1 MPPKV
6 TRKIFITKSLVFM
19 RFSSISI
26 NLLEF
31 FRIIL
36 FVFDLKYLS
45 QNSINFNML
54 GVFWNS
60 QYEQISKPG
69 SAFRA
74 KFEGDIYGF
83 TVLATTVCISGRVDD
98 QEPVPSPLIAWKDL
112 TLHCNMVIMFAC
124 FCPCVFWWVTCFT
137 MPKMWYLW

>member
-6 TRKIFITKSLVFM
+6 TRIIFVTKSLVFM

-31 FRIIL
+31 FRIMS

-54 GVFWNS
+54 GVFWNP
-60 QYEQISKPG
+60 QDEQTKLNISWNCLIHEIRASPKPG
-69 SAFRA
+69 PNLNN
-74 KFEGDIYGF
+74 I
-83 TVLATTVCISGRVDD
+83 
-98 QEPVPSPLIAWKDL
+98 
-112 TLHCNMVIMFAC
+112 
-124 FCPCVFWWVTCFT
+124 
-137 MPKMWYLW
+137 

>member
-6 TRKIFITKSLVFM
+6 TRIIFVTKSLVFM

-31 FRIIL
+31 FRIIS

-54 GVFWNS
+54 GVFWNP
-60 QYEQISKPG
+60 QDKQILKLDLYLEQHLK
-69 SAFRA
+69 
-74 KFEGDIYGF
+74 DILMVF
-83 TVLATTVCISGRVDD
+83 TAAGAGGHQCIHNVIKRN
-98 QEPVPSPLIAWKDL
+98 LIL
-112 TLHCNMVIMFAC
+112 
-124 FCPCVFWWVTCFT
+124 
-137 MPKMWYLW
+137 